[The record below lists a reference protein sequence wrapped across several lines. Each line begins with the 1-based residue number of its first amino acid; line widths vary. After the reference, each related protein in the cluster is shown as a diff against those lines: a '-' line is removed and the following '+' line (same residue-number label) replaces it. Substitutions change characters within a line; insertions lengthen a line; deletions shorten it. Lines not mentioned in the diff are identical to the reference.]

1 MSLIALIIFVCFG
14 EHNFSLI
21 KIIIYVKMQW
31 ILLFLFLNDL
41 NIVYKFLSFGS
52 WYSKYRGV

>member
-52 WYSKYRGV
+52 